1 MKKYI
6 IAGVAAALLLLTGV
20 ILGMKSCK
28 VSLADDAAGYVQ
40 ADLNLIFQ
48 GETQDAE
55 RYLHAS
61 AADLKKIHENGVA
74 AFVENY
80 LTGGIET
87 ETDVSWKYTRLAEEL
102 FMTMKYEVGEAKQT
116 DEDTYEVAVKY
127 QPVDVFTNAMPQ
139 IAAEAARIEEAA
151 QEGVYEGKDAEI
163 QAMMNLEYLNHAY
176 EYLESAYLEMGYGE
190 REEFTFTVTVGEKN
204 ALSMDETEINTF
216 IERILALDK
225 L

>member
-6 IAGVAAALLLLTGV
+6 ITGVAAALLFLVVV
-20 ILGMKSCK
+20 ILGMKNCK
-28 VSLADDAAGYVQ
+28 VSLESDASGYVQ

-48 GETQDAE
+48 GDTQEAE
-55 RYLHAS
+55 KYLRAS
-61 AADLKKIHENGVA
+61 RADLKKVYENGVA

-87 ETDVSWKYTRLAEEL
+87 GTDLSWKYEKLVKEI
-102 FMTMKYEVGEAKQT
+102 FITMRYEVGEAVRKSEGIYKVT
-116 DEDTYEVAVKY
+116 VEYR
-127 QPVDVFTNAMPQ
+127 PVDIFTQAMPK
-139 IAAEAARIEEAA
+139 IMDEAARIEEAA
-151 QEGVYEGKDAEI
+151 RSGAYEGSEEEV
-163 QAMMNLEYLNHAY
+163 QQMMNLAYLNRAY
-176 EYLESAYLEMGYGE
+176 ESLEDAYLDMEYGE
-190 REEFTFTVTVGEKN
+190 MEEFTFTVTTGEKN